1 MRPIYWFIRHKI
13 ARNTADNIVLTI
25 DEMSPIHTPWL
36 LRLFNLELMEV
47 NCTNP
52 NNNPFTF
59 VGVIWLIKKRNQ
71 TFDKNQIYTWRIQG
85 KDKNKSTPMV
95 LWADS
100 I

>member
-13 ARNTADNIVLTI
+13 ARNTA
-25 DEMSPIHTPWL
+25 E
-36 LRLFNLELMEV
+36 
-47 NCTNP
+47 